1 MPIFP
6 NDPFF
11 GGNAPKQLRRGSLA
25 EVQNYV
31 PALAELVYSTTTNQL
46 YIGDGDTVGGLLV
59 SGGGGG
65 GAGGGLDFGFILA
78 PAGFS
83 LDLGSF

>member
-1 MPIFP
+1 MPIYP
-6 NDPFF
+6 NDPYF
-11 GGNAPKQLRRGSLA
+11 GGNEPKQLRRGSLA

-46 YIGDGDTVGGLLV
+46 YIGTGDTVGGLLV
-59 SGGGGG
+59 GG

-78 PAGFS
+78 PAGFT

>member
-1 MPIFP
+1 MPIYP
-6 NDPFF
+6 NDPYF
-11 GGNAPKQLRRGSLA
+11 GGIAPKQLRRGSLA

-46 YIGDGDTVGGLLV
+46 YVGTGNAVGGLLL
-59 SGGGGG
+59 SGG
-65 GAGGGLDFGFILA
+65 GAGSLDFGYILA

-83 LDLGSF
+83 LDLGSI

>member
-1 MPIFP
+1 MPIYP
-6 NDPFF
+6 NDPYF
-11 GGNAPKQLRRGSLA
+11 GGNEPKQLRRGTSA
-25 EVQNYV
+25 QVANYV
-31 PALAELVYSTTTNQL
+31 PALAELVYSTTDNQL
-46 YIGDGDTVGGLLV
+46 YIGDGDTVGGLLI
-59 SGGGGG
+59 SGGG

>member
-1 MPIFP
+1 MPIYP
-6 NDPFF
+6 NDPYF
-11 GGNAPKQLRRGSLA
+11 GGIAPKQLRRGSLA

-46 YIGDGDTVGGLLV
+46 YVGTGNAVGGLLL
-59 SGGGGG
+59 SGG
-65 GAGGGLDFGFILA
+65 GAGSLDFGYILA

>member
-1 MPIFP
+1 MPIYP
-6 NDPFF
+6 SNPFF
-11 GGNAPKQLRRGSLA
+11 GGVAPKQLRRGSLA

-46 YIGDGDTVGGLLV
+46 FVGTGDAVGGLLL
-59 SGGGGG
+59 SGGGNGG
-65 GAGGGLDFGFILA
+65 NLDFGYILQ
-78 PAGFS
+78 PAGFT

>member
-1 MPIFP
+1 MPIYP
-6 NDPFF
+6 NDPVF
-11 GGNAPKQLRRGSLA
+11 GGIAPKQLRRGSLA

-46 YIGDGDTVGGLLV
+46 YVGNGTTAGGLLLN
-59 SGGGGG
+59 GGD
-65 GAGGGLDFGFILA
+65 GGLDFGYILA

-83 LDLGSF
+83 LDLGTF

>member
-1 MPIFP
+1 MPIYP
-6 NDPFF
+6 DNPYF
-11 GGNAPKQLRRGSLA
+11 GGIAPKQLRRGSLA
-25 EVQNYV
+25 EIQNYV

-46 YIGDGDTVGGLLV
+46 FVGTGDTVGGLLI
-59 SGGGGG
+59 SGSG
-65 GAGGGLDFGFILA
+65 GGGLDFGYILA

>member
-1 MPIFP
+1 MPIYP
-6 NDPFF
+6 NDPYF
-11 GGNAPKQLRRGSLA
+11 GGIAPKQLRRGSLA

-46 YIGDGDTVGGLLV
+46 YVGNGSTAGGLLLT
-59 SGGGGG
+59 
-65 GAGGGLDFGFILA
+65 GAGGGLDFGYILA

>member
-1 MPIFP
+1 MPIYP
-6 NDPFF
+6 DNPFF
-11 GGNAPKQLRRGSLA
+11 GGVAPKQLRRGTLA

-46 YIGDGDTVGGLLV
+46 YIGTGDTVGGLLI
-59 SGGGGG
+59 SGGG
-65 GAGGGLDFGFILA
+65 GAGGSLDFGYILQ
-78 PAGFS
+78 PAGFT